1 MQVQISKIT
10 AKTCSES
17 NLLELTKGT
26 LFLEARYK
34 RKINKEN
41 KHRVIDIENYLFKT
55 NVVRT

>member
-10 AKTCSES
+10 AKTWSES

-26 LFLEARYK
+26 LFLVARYK

-41 KHRVIDIENYLFKT
+41 KHRVIDIENYLFKI